1 MNNVLIYFC
10 MQKVSELYD
19 KAKESIQT
27 QVQREQKLI
36 KAFIKRG
43 GGNPKLRKWGPK
55 NLNNLLK
62 IRERNEAPRP

>member
-1 MNNVLIYFC
+1 

-43 GGNPKLRKWGPK
+43 GGKSQIEEMRPKEL
-55 NLNNLLK
+55 
-62 IRERNEAPRP
+62 E

>member
-1 MNNVLIYFC
+1 

-43 GGNPKLRKWGPK
+43 GGNPKLRK
-55 NLNNLLK
+55 
-62 IRERNEAPRP
+62 